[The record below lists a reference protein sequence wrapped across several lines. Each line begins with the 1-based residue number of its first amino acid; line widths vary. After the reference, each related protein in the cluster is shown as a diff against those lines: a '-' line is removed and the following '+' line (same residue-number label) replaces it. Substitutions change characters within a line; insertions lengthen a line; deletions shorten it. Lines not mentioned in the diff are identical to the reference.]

1 MYLVELL
8 CHQWT
13 VPFQKVDEILKEI
26 KNQCDIILVDIHAE
40 ATSEKIAMGFYLDGK
55 VTCVVGTHTHVQT
68 ADNRILPKEQLI
80 SVI

>member
-1 MYLVELL
+1 MPPMD
-8 CHQWT
+8 C
-13 VPFQKVDEILKEI
+13 PFQKVDEILKEI

-68 ADNRILPKEQLI
+68 A
-80 SVI
+80 